1 VNTKL
6 VGVDPGEQVQC
17 QREPIPAWGAYH

>member
-1 VNTKL
+1 MKL

-17 QREPIPAWGAYH
+17 QREPIPEWGAYN